1 MTFGTLRVPA
11 WSAQVLLGIK
21 ILVSTLGQV
30 LGTSTIQADPHFHNK
45 KSAIISK
52 KIGDFIYFI
61 GIFSEHLKCFFFQD
75 RILDILDGNTMAPV
89 IFHHETR
96 IFQPRLIPGY
106 TLRGIAWVKVGHPEM
121 VYSSKKKIS
130 KHPSSNT
137 KLSLFLKYLEIIL
150 NHFKSIFKYSQ
161 FRRETTLPWKRLQ
174 VEALKGLIP
183 QSNRQSAR
191 RLTMK
196 PCNKCLAN
204 RFPVNGCDFPV
215 NRPIFL
221 FHSVSIIIESSS
233 SSSSV
238 KSVREK
244 SPRFKRGNVRLRFAA
259 PSCSALARSPEW
271 IASMMARVSCPR
283 VCVPKLET

>member
-1 MTFGTLRVPA
+1 
-11 WSAQVLLGIK
+11 
-21 ILVSTLGQV
+21 
-30 LGTSTIQADPHFHNK
+30 
-45 KSAIISK
+45 
-52 KIGDFIYFI
+52 
-61 GIFSEHLKCFFFQD
+61 
-75 RILDILDGNTMAPV
+75 MAPV

-221 FHSVSIIIESSS
+221 FQCFNHHRIILII
-233 SSSSV
+233 V
-238 KSVREK
+238 IRKIR
-244 SPRFKRGNVRLRFAA
+244 PRKITPFQTWQRPAAVCGAKLLRLGQ
-259 PSCSALARSPEW
+259 
-271 IASMMARVSCPR
+271 VPR
-283 VCVPKLET
+283 VNRINDGTGVLSQGLCSQAGDLTNQRLDLRSKDTVEPSGI